1 MVSTTAVPVQAKIL
15 LYILISLPEKE
26 FIESANYFE
35 EEPSLLRRGSLWE
48 IEYWEWECDGA
59 RGTVFP
65 AHFRFSLSP
74 AYNLPAYEQSS
85 TKETAME
92 ERERSPR

>member
-48 IEYWEWECDGA
+48 IEY
-59 RGTVFP
+59 
-65 AHFRFSLSP
+65 
-74 AYNLPAYEQSS
+74 
-85 TKETAME
+85 
-92 ERERSPR
+92 